1 MLQPNFSVEISIS
14 SKSQS
19 GAFSEP
25 SEFGRSN
32 LNPIKI
38 RFAAV
43 TSASLIST
51 KEAVQSE

>member
-19 GAFSEP
+19 GTLSEP

>member
-1 MLQPNFSVEISIS
+1 MLQPNFSLEISIS
-14 SKSQS
+14 TNSQNTPTLQTSKAES
-19 GAFSEP
+19 P
-25 SEFGRSN
+25 I
-32 LNPIKI
+32 LIPIKI

>member
-1 MLQPNFSVEISIS
+1 MLQPNFSLEISIS
-14 SKSQS
+14 TNSQNMPILQTS
-19 GAFSEP
+19 TVGSP
-25 SEFGRSN
+25 N
-32 LNPIKI
+32 LIPIKI

>member
-1 MLQPNFSVEISIS
+1 MSQPNFSLEISFSTNSQNTSILET
-14 SKSQS
+14 SKVGS
-19 GAFSEP
+19 P
-25 SEFGRSN
+25 N